1 MSISACTWLKLRPA
15 TQRTLQL
22 SSYQYIALIKLLP
35 PWGIYNQI
43 LGHTQQEHEMQ
54 KLWLFWHPW
63 ALKLKMPWK
72 EELAVAERLHYLP
85 MQLTAYSLQ
94 SRKRAETSLNILAGG
109 DQTEFIVALAQWRV
123 FHTRGNQKFRLFFPL
138 LSLCFKDSLWVTEFS
153 LPNLFRL
160 FL

>member
-1 MSISACTWLKLRPA
+1 MSISACTWLKLGPA

-94 SRKRAETSLNILAGG
+94 SRKRAETSLNILAGESRQSSSLPWLSG
-109 DQTEFIVALAQWRV
+109 VCFTQEV
-123 FHTRGNQKFRLFFPL
+123 TRSSDFFFPS
-138 LSLCFKDSLWVTEFS
+138 SLCFKDSLWVTEFS